1 MASCIAFDT
10 SCIVAR
16 RPTAYFI
23 LLLSTMYHVN
33 NSFFS
38 TQKASVIETSF
49 KRSEFYELE
58 STGSY
63 HLLLSC
69 FDCNFDLSRKYC
81 VSRDRERERERERE
95 KKHRLH
101 PVQKNKLNYQRYRSI
116 EK

>member
-1 MASCIAFDT
+1 MASCAFDT

-81 VSRDRERERERERE
+81 VSRDRERERERKRERE
-95 KKHRLH
+95 RERERRNIGSTQFKKT
-101 PVQKNKLNYQRYRSI
+101 S
-116 EK
+116 